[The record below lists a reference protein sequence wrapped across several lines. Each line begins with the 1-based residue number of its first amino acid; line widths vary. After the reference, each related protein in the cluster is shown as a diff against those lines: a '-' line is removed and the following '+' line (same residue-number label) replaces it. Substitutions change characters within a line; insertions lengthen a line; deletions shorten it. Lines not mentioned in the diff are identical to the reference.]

1 MATRTETGEPGDTGM
16 NRRKMML
23 IAGGAV
29 ACAGA
34 LAAAPFR
41 GPIKRVAR
49 GVLARTGP
57 GQAMLSLADGT
68 YEEWLNQV
76 GATFSL
82 GGRTSLKLVGV
93 RALPS
98 SGAPSGVR
106 AQAFAAF
113 FDPPAGQSVAPDL
126 IYSAVHP
133 TYGPLPLFLATAGGP
148 NAPRR
153 MVAVFS

>member
-1 MATRTETGEPGDTGM
+1 MATRTETDRASEAGM

-23 IAGGAV
+23 VAGGAV

-34 LAAAPFR
+34 LVAAPFR
-41 GPIKRVAR
+41 GPIKSVAR
-49 GVLARTGP
+49 RVLAGTGP
-57 GQAMLSLADGT
+57 GQGMLSLADGT
-68 YEEWLNQV
+68 YDEWLNQV

-93 RALPS
+93 RALTS

-133 TYGPLPLFLATAGGP
+133 TYGPLPLYLANAGRP
-148 NAPRR
+148 NSPRR
-153 MVAVFS
+153 MVAIFS